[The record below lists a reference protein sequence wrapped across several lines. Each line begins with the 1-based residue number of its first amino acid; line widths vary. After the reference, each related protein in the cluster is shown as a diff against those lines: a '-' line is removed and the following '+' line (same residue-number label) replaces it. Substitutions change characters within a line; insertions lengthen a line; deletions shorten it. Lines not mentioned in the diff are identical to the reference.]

1 MNKNTEDM
9 HLDDQRL
16 ELENRIKN
24 LLWTVSGDYTLEMKP
39 DISLFL
45 RSKSIALYDG
55 IKQGAFARYYDKNL
69 MGLYLICLLYTSS
82 SSCVC
87 QVFTLKPFFFINKE
101 VFLFCTY

>member
-39 DISLFL
+39 DVSLFL

-69 MGLYLICLLYTSS
+69 MGLYLVKKIFL
-82 SSCVC
+82 
-87 QVFTLKPFFFINKE
+87 QAGE
-101 VFLFCTY
+101 V